1 MGLIRAGGFMLFSDL
16 SVTSLFI
23 VVLPIGGCL
32 PVFEH

>member
-1 MGLIRAGGFMLFSDL
+1 MGLIRAGGFMQISDL

-23 VVLPIGGCL
+23 VVLSIGGCL